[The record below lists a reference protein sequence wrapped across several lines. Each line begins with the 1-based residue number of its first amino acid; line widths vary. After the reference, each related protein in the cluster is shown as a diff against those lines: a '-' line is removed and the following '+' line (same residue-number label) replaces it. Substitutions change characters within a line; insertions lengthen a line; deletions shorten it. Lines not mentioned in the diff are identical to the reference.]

1 MIPTKTPC
9 QSYSRFF
16 GLSQGLKDG
25 SLVRRR
31 MLPTLSSCPS
41 SCSPVERSLL
51 LALGSLPFALCS
63 PPLALCSLTD
73 CEHEHEHEFVISCFR
88 HSFVI
93 RHSCFVI
100 SALSLLPSAL
110 PAPCSLLFPL

>member
-51 LALGSLPFALCS
+51 LALGPLPFALCS
-63 PPLALCSLTD
+63 PPLALCPLTD
-73 CEHEHEHEFVISCFR
+73 CEHEHEFVISCFR

-93 RHSCFVI
+93 RASSFLL
-100 SALSLLPSAL
+100 SAFCPLPSLLL
-110 PAPCSLLFPL
+110 APCSFLFAE